1 MRTAYRISRTVVP
14 AASLA
19 LVTVEQ
25 AKATLGIEAADT
37 SQDAALQAL
46 IGQVSAAVHRYID
59 RVLVQ
64 QGYRDQ
70 FRYVSNWMALGEP
83 LALWQYPVALD
94 EDGYPVAAIVQD
106 GAAIDAALYET
117 DDERGLLYSIDASGA
132 YGWTGLLIT
141 VDYTAG
147 YDPIPEDVQA
157 AALDWLTARWNS
169 EGRDPS
175 LRSETVPD
183 VLAQTYAG
191 ADPMASSGIPGTAR
205 DLLAPYMRPAL

>member
-1 MRTAYRISRTVVP
+1 MRTEYRISRTVVP
-14 AASLA
+14 AGSLA

-25 AKATLGIEAADT
+25 AKATLGIDAADT
-37 SQDAALQAL
+37 SQDTALAAL
-46 IGQVSAAVHRYID
+46 IDHVSAAIHRYID
-59 RVLVQ
+59 RILVQ

-70 FRYVSNWMALGEP
+70 FRYVANWMFVGEP
-83 LALWQYPVALD
+83 LQLWQYPVALD
-94 EDGYPVAAIVQD
+94 EDGYPVAAVVQD
-106 GAAIDAALYET
+106 GVTVDATLYESN
-117 DDERGLLYSIDASGA
+117 DERGLLYSIDASGA

-157 AALDWLTARWNS
+157 AALDWLTARWHS
-169 EGRDPS
+169 EGRDPT

-183 VLAQTYAG
+183 LLAQTYAG
-191 ADPMASSGIPGTAR
+191 SDPMAATGIPGTAR

>member
-1 MRTAYRISRTVVP
+1 MRTDYRISRTIVP

-25 AKATLGIEAADT
+25 AKATLGIDAADT
-37 SQDAALQAL
+37 GQDTALAAL
-46 IGQVSAAVHRYID
+46 IGQVSAAIHRYID
-59 RVLVQ
+59 RILVQ

-70 FRYVSNWMALGEP
+70 FRYVANWMFVGEP
-83 LALWQYPVALD
+83 LQLWQYPVALD
-94 EDGYPVAAIVQD
+94 EDGAPVAAIVQD
-106 GAAIDAALYET
+106 GNPVDAALYEA

-157 AALDWLTARWNS
+157 AALDWLTARWHS

-183 VLAQTYAG
+183 LLAQTYAG
-191 ADPMASSGIPGTAR
+191 ADPMVSSGIPGTTR

>member
-1 MRTAYRISRTVVP
+1 MRSEYRISRTIVP

-25 AKATLGIEAADT
+25 AKATLGIGAADT

-46 IGQVSAAVHRYID
+46 IGQVSAAIHRYID
-59 RVLVQ
+59 RILVQ

-70 FRYVSNWMALGEP
+70 FRYVANWMCVGEP
-83 LALWQYPVALD
+83 LRLWQYPIALD
-94 EDGYPVAAIVQD
+94 EDGAAVATIVQD
-106 GAAIDAALYET
+106 GVAVDVALYEAN
-117 DDERGLLYSIDASGA
+117 DERGLLYSIDASGA

-147 YDPIPEDVQA
+147 YDPVPEDVQA
-157 AALDWLTARWNS
+157 AALDWLTSRWHS

-183 VLAQTYAG
+183 LLGQTYAG
-191 ADPMASSGIPGTAR
+191 VDPMASSGVPGTAR
-205 DLLAPYMRPAL
+205 DLLEPYMRPAL

>member
-1 MRTAYRISRTVVP
+1 MRTDYRISRTIVP

-25 AKATLGIEAADT
+25 AKATLGIDAADT
-37 SQDAALQAL
+37 SQDAALAAL
-46 IGQVSAAVHRYID
+46 IGQVSAAIHRYID
-59 RVLVQ
+59 RILVQ

-70 FRYVSNWMALGEP
+70 FRYVANWMFVGEP
-83 LALWQYPVALD
+83 LQLWQYPVALD
-94 EDGYPVAAIVQD
+94 EDGSAVATIVQD
-106 GAAIDAALYET
+106 GVAVDAALYEAN
-117 DDERGLLYSIDASGA
+117 DERGLLYSIDASGA

-147 YDPIPEDVQA
+147 YDPIPDDVQA
-157 AALDWLTARWNS
+157 AALDWLTARWHA
-169 EGRDPS
+169 EGRDPG

-183 VLAQTYAG
+183 LLAQTYAG
-191 ADPMASSGIPGTAR
+191 AEPMTSSGIPGAAR

>member
-1 MRTAYRISRTVVP
+1 MRTDYRISRTIVP

-25 AKATLGIEAADT
+25 AKTTLGIDTADT

-46 IGQVSAAVHRYID
+46 IGQVSAAIHRYID
-59 RVLVQ
+59 RILVQ

-70 FRYVSNWMALGEP
+70 FRYVANWMFVGEP
-83 LALWQYPVALD
+83 LQLWQYPVALD
-94 EDGYPVAAIVQD
+94 EDDIPVAVVVQD
-106 GAAIDAALYET
+106 GNPVDAALYEA

-157 AALDWLTARWNS
+157 AALDWLTARWHS

-183 VLAQTYAG
+183 LLAQTYAG
-191 ADPMASSGIPGTAR
+191 ADPMASTGIPGTAR